1 MLKSDFLSKGDPLKG
16 CCRWQWKR
24 GTNKKVMRCEVILVT
39 KNPLMAFAKIIKLYC
54 MFVSVLAPSAS
65 DRLSHLDKYVT
76 GSLLHCLCVEKERFA
91 DEIAHC
97 FILECQIGFY
107 RNADRISKCLPCPT
121 NSASNT
127 GRTGCT
133 CDKGYYS
140 SSDEADC
147 KGILIVNMLVIIT
160 D

>member
-1 MLKSDFLSKGDPLKG
+1 M
-16 CCRWQWKR
+16 
-24 GTNKKVMRCEVILVT
+24 
-39 KNPLMAFAKIIKLYC
+39 
-54 MFVSVLAPSAS
+54 
-65 DRLSHLDKYVT
+65 
-76 GSLLHCLCVEKERFA
+76 KERLA
-91 DEIAHC
+91 DEIVHC

-107 RNADRISKCLPCPT
+107 RNADRISKCLPCPA

-147 KGILIVNMLVIIT
+147 KGTLIVKYVSNNNRLISPNFYTVSFQSCPIEFELPIKELKALQCQT
-160 D
+160 ISC

>member
-1 MLKSDFLSKGDPLKG
+1 M
-16 CCRWQWKR
+16 
-24 GTNKKVMRCEVILVT
+24 
-39 KNPLMAFAKIIKLYC
+39 
-54 MFVSVLAPSAS
+54 
-65 DRLSHLDKYVT
+65 
-76 GSLLHCLCVEKERFA
+76 KERLA
-91 DEIAHC
+91 DEIVHC

-147 KGILIVNMLVIIT
+147 KGTLIVRYVSNHYRLIGPNFYTVSFQSCPIEF
-160 D
+160 